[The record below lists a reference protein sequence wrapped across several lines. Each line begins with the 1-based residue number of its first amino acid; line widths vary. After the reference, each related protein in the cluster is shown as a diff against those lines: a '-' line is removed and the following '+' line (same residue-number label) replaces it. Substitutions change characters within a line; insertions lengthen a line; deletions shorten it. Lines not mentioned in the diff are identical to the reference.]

1 MESKW
6 TVRQRLAVATARDG
20 GGRAGRT
27 TTGDY
32 RHSKVLKEGNAFVSS
47 LLISSDLLQVKM

>member
-6 TVRQRLAVATARDG
+6 TVRQRLAVATARD

>member
-20 GGRAGRT
+20 GGRAEKPQET
-27 TTGDY
+27 TDT
-32 RHSKVLKEGNAFVSS
+32 
-47 LLISSDLLQVKM
+47 VKY

>member
-20 GGRAGRT
+20 GGRADRT
-27 TTGDY
+27 TTGAATT
-32 RHSKVLKEGNAFVSS
+32 GT
-47 LLISSDLLQVKM
+47 VKY